1 MQCWSSGVS
10 GFKCI
15 NPVFSI
21 QSLVARRVLRRFER
35 LERFEPFRGR
45 RLAFNKTY
53 LDGVSDKLGGA
64 FHAERPHHFVFVG
77 LDGPRG

>member
-1 MQCWSSGVS
+1 MTLNVFCFTTQAVCGKEIGGVE
-10 GFKCI
+10 
-15 NPVFSI
+15 P
-21 QSLVARRVLRRFER
+21 FER

-53 LDGVSDKLGGA
+53 LDGVPDKLGGA